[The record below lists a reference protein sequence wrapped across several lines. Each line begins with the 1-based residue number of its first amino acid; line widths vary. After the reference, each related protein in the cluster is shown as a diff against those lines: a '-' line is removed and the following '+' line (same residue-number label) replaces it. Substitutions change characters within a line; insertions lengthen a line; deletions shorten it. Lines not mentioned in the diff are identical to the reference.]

1 MFGKK
6 QQSVYFVNCP
16 ERSWQ
21 CCLTQHK
28 GPKFVILQSRPW
40 WWWWEGGG
48 GGGGGPYNGLYREA
62 PLKRGTFLRLQ
73 VNERVGIS
81 LVEVYER
88 EGKSVV
94 YLSF

>member
-1 MFGKK
+1 MVVVG
-6 QQSVYFVNCP
+6 
-16 ERSWQ
+16 RW
-21 CCLTQHK
+21 
-28 GPKFVILQSRPW
+28 
-40 WWWWEGGG
+40 G

-62 PLKRGTFLRLQ
+62 PLKRGTYMRLQ

>member
-1 MFGKK
+1 M
-6 QQSVYFVNCP
+6 
-16 ERSWQ
+16 
-21 CCLTQHK
+21 
-28 GPKFVILQSRPW
+28 
-40 WWWWEGGG
+40 G
-48 GGGGGPYNGLYREA
+48 GGGGGPYNGIYREA
-62 PLKRGTFLRLQ
+62 PKKRGTFLKLQ